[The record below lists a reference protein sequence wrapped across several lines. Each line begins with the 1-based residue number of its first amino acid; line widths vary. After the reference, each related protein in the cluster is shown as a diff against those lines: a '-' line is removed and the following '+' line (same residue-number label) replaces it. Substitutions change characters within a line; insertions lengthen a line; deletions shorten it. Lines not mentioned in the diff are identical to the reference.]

1 MILTNAIINVV
12 NKKTKFSVRVEGL
25 CLPGISERG
34 REIQFCLRGSTS
46 GSGTA
51 QRKCQVKAEIGEP
64 LSFLFKK
71 PQSCYTE
78 QFDFPVDTM
87 YIKFNTASNA
97 YIHVHFID
105 LGCLTGIKC
114 VLWILDLLLFK
125 LFC

>member
-1 MILTNAIINVV
+1 MPPRNLREGQGNSVLPPWL
-12 NKKTKFSVRVEGL
+12 NKWFWSSAEEVSGKSGDWRAVEFS
-25 CLPGISERG
+25 
-34 REIQFCLRGSTS
+34 
-46 GSGTA
+46 
-51 QRKCQVKAEIGEP
+51 
-64 LSFLFKK
+64 FKK